1 MPPAGAGELLAPWPN
16 RVDRGRYSFG
26 GGDYQLDLS
35 EPANGNAIH
44 GLTRWAGWQAA
55 VSDGAQVLLRHQ
67 LLGRP
72 GYPFCLDLAAGYRLG
87 PDGLTVTVTARN
99 AGSRPAPY
107 GTGHHPYLTAG
118 APLIDGCEL
127 TLPTAAYVPAGER
140 GLPGG
145 PPQDVAGV
153 GVRLPGRPGDR
164 RDRHGP
170 RADRPAPGR
179 RRPGLGPAAVR
190 RYRGGAVGRATA
202 TPGCR
207 CSPATRCPPPAAA
220 RRSRSSR

>member
-1 MPPAGAGELLAPWPN
+1 M
-16 RVDRGRYSFG
+16 
-26 GGDYQLDLS
+26 
-35 EPANGNAIH
+35 
-44 GLTRWAGWQAA
+44 
-55 VSDGAQVLLRHQ
+55 LLRHQ

-145 PPQDVAGV
+145 PPQDVAGSEFDF
-153 GVRLPGRPGDR
+153 LAGREIGATVMDHALTGLR
-164 RDRHGP
+164 RDGDG
-170 RADRPAPGR
+170 RAWARLRSGATEVALWAGDGYSWLQVFTGDPLPPAR
-179 RRPGLGPAAVR
+179 RR
-190 RYRGGAVGRATA
+190 TA
-202 TPGCR
+202 IAIEPMT
-207 CSPATRCPPPAAA
+207 CPPNAFVTGDDLITLDPGASVT
-220 RRSRSSR
+220 RSWGITASLG